1 MQPAV
6 PADETFI
13 SSVQKGGRKSLPFG
27 KYEVSAKKFSNK
39 TGSKLKPY
47 EAMVIF

>member
-13 SSVQKGGRKSLPFG
+13 SSVQRGGRKSLPSR
-27 KYEVSAKKFSNK
+27 KYKMSAKKFSNK
-39 TGSKLKPY
+39 IGSKLKPY
-47 EAMVIF
+47 EAMVVF